1 MDPLKCGTRGPPQIM
16 VFLLCVCMFLAIT
29 AAPFSCCWS
38 TQTRWLT
45 LQNIPLIYF
54 SKPDGLQLFAPFLIS
69 SFSFVFLIF
78 FIFVTF
84 TCFRSSQQALIL
96 EKDDP
101 NKYKMQFLN
110 EQSPT
115 LCLWKSLICS
125 FCFEAGDWFA
135 SCNEY
140 ASLYGRPG

>member
-1 MDPLKCGTRGPPQIM
+1 MWHSWPSPNNGFPAVCVY
-16 VFLLCVCMFLAIT
+16 VFGHYCCSIQLLLIDSDQ
-29 AAPFSCCWS
+29 P
-38 TQTRWLT
+38 

-69 SFSFVFLIF
+69 SFSFIFFIF

-101 NKYKMQFLN
+101 NKYTMQFLN